1 MVNRTFFQIYKT
13 MTIGTS
19 TTKKITLKPFLLLL
33 FFGCFNS
40 CVEEPETLS
49 TEIKSQDPEQIV
61 VISNNAPGKY
71 AHILKQDS
79 LGKKI
84 EDSVGPKMFL
94 PHYGFSYLDSQN
106 VTQTWIPKKRARDT
120 LVIPYYKEYLELA
133 THNPYTS
140 IKESFLVKNGD
151 TVIFNYEEKLPVA
164 KVTNRQVNDTA
175 LNYNRYRLKHLFK
188 NKYTSHQLI
197 FMGIFL

>member
-1 MVNRTFFQIYKT
+1 MVQQYFNGFTRDKKYKQNGESYIFQIYET
-13 MTIGTS
+13 MTIGIS
-19 TTKKITLKPFLLLL
+19 TTKKIALKPFLLLL

-49 TEIKSQDPEQIV
+49 TEIRSENPEQIV

-106 VTQTWIPKKRARDT
+106 VIQTWIPEEGVRDT
-120 LVIPYYKEYLELA
+120 LVIPYYKEYLEVA
-133 THNPYTS
+133 SYNPYTS
-140 IKESFLVKNGD
+140 IKESFLEY
-151 TVIFNYEEKLPVA
+151 I
-164 KVTNRQVNDTA
+164 
-175 LNYNRYRLKHLFK
+175 FK
-188 NKYTSHQLI
+188 NIFGKQLSGTANRTVPGQFFVHI
-197 FMGIFL
+197 IT